1 MTLDEAIELGERAKN
16 VEKIKRF
23 LEDGKKLIQGNDPEY
38 YSDFSLS
45 YKGRLR
51 NYEESIPISKEVF
64 EYALDLIEEELK
76 VTINEIEKYEANKAQ
91 L

>member
-23 LEDGKKLIQGNDPEY
+23 LEDGKILIQGNDSEY
-38 YSDFSLS
+38 YSDFSLG

>member
-51 NYEESIPISKEVF
+51 NYEESISISKEVF

-76 VTINEIEKYEANKAQ
+76 VTINEIEKYEANKA
-91 L
+91 

>member
-23 LEDGKKLIQGNDPEY
+23 LEDSKKLIQGNDPEY

-51 NYEESIPISKEVF
+51 NYEESISISKEVF

-76 VTINEIEKYEANKAQ
+76 VTINEIEKYEANKA
-91 L
+91 